1 MVTASSPGACE
12 TSVEIPGPNPRLAG
26 EQGAPGADRF
36 GSDGRHRVH
45 ERTSRADEAEL
56 VARLRAGDEA
66 AFESLVTRY
75 YGTMLAVARSHVRTR
90 AIAEEVVQE
99 AWLGFLQSLDRF
111 EGRSSLK
118 TFILAILVN
127 KAKTRGVREARST
140 RSRAARAS
148 ARRTVVIWCRTFSAP
163 FGSARLRV

>member
-56 VARLRAGDEA
+56 VARLRAGDE
-66 AFESLVTRY
+66 
-75 YGTMLAVARSHVRTR
+75 
-90 AIAEEVVQE
+90 EVVQE
-99 AWLGFLQSLDRF
+99 AWLGFLQSVDRF

>member
-56 VARLRAGDEA
+56 VARLRAGDE
-66 AFESLVTRY
+66 
-75 YGTMLAVARSHVRTR
+75 
-90 AIAEEVVQE
+90 EVVQE
-99 AWLGFLQSLDRF
+99 AWLGFLQSVDRF

-148 ARRTVVIWCRTFSAP
+148 AA
-163 FGSARLRV
+163 ARS